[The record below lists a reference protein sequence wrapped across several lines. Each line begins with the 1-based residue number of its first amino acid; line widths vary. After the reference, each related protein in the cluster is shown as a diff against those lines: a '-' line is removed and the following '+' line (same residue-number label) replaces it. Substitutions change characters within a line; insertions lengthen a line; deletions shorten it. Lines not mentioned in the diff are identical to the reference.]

1 MVLIKQKTFPSAQGE
16 GQKGTKMK
24 LNRLIEETHV
34 TADGFQ
40 ALKDFAKMS
49 QSSGEKRSVIVSSLS
64 PAVNMEQGVHMYY
77 APVLPRGVVFNT
89 AEDVKNADLDVNF
102 VCVSLGLE
110 ADRYANKMIVS
121 RHAGTVEILREMYP
135 DAVVL
140 SGNIKPED
148 IEGAFV
154 VGTLPPHLIQFAGS
168 YQAVTIRDFD
178 YAKDGDLT
186 GEELKSRIHISAPI
200 QVVVS

>member
-1 MVLIKQKTFPSAQGE
+1 
-16 GQKGTKMK
+16 MK
-24 LNRLIEETHV
+24 LNQLIEETNV
-34 TADGFQ
+34 TAYGFQ

-49 QSSGEKRSVIVSSLS
+49 NGYGENVIVSSLS
-64 PAVNMEQGVHMYY
+64 PAVMMERGAHMYY
-77 APVLPRGVVFNT
+77 APALPRGAVFNT
-89 AEDVKNADLDVNF
+89 AEDVRNADLDANLVYVF
-102 VCVSLGLE
+102 SGHE
-110 ADRYANKMIVS
+110 ADRYANKVIVS
-121 RHAGTVEILREMYP
+121 RHAGTVEMLRKMYP

-140 SGNIKPED
+140 TGNIKPED

-168 YQAVTIRDFD
+168 YQAVIIRDFD

-186 GEELKSRIHISAPI
+186 GEELKNRIHISAPI

>member
-1 MVLIKQKTFPSAQGE
+1 
-16 GQKGTKMK
+16 
-24 LNRLIEETHV
+24 
-34 TADGFQ
+34 
-40 ALKDFAKMS
+40 MS
-49 QSSGEKRSVIVSSLS
+49 QSSGKGKNVIVSSLS
-64 PAVNMEQGVHMYY
+64 PAVMAEQGVHMYY
-77 APVLPRGVVFNT
+77 APVLPRGAVFNT

-102 VCVSLGLE
+102 VRVFSGLE
-110 ADRYANKMIVS
+110 ADRYANKVIVS
-121 RHAGTVEILREMYP
+121 RHTGTIEMLREMYP

-140 SGNIKPED
+140 TGNIKPED

-186 GEELKSRIHISAPI
+186 GEELKNRIHISAPI

>member
-1 MVLIKQKTFPSAQGE
+1 
-16 GQKGTKMK
+16 MK
-24 LNRLIEETHV
+24 LNYLIEETHV

-40 ALKDFAKMS
+40 ALKDFAKTS
-49 QSSGEKRSVIVSSLS
+49 QSSGKRRNVIVSSLS
-64 PAVNMEQGVHMYY
+64 PAVMMERGVHMYY
-77 APVLPRGVVFNT
+77 APVLPRGAVFNT

-102 VCVSLGLE
+102 VRVFSGLE
-110 ADRYANKMIVS
+110 ADEYENKIIVS
-121 RHAGTVEILREMYP
+121 RHAGTVEMLREMYP

-140 SGNIKPED
+140 TGNINPED

-154 VGTLPPHLIQFAGS
+154 VGTLPPHLIQFARS
-168 YQAVTIRDFD
+168 YQAVTIKGFD

-186 GEELKSRIHISAPI
+186 GEELKNRIHISAPI

>member
-1 MVLIKQKTFPSAQGE
+1 
-16 GQKGTKMK
+16 MK
-24 LNRLIEETHV
+24 LNQLIEETHV

-40 ALKDFAKMS
+40 ALKDFAKTS
-49 QSSGEKRSVIVSSLS
+49 QSSGKRRSVIVSSLS
-64 PAVNMEQGVHMYY
+64 PAVMMERGVHMYY
-77 APVLPRGVVFNT
+77 APVLPRGAVFNT

-102 VCVSLGLE
+102 VRVFSGLE
-110 ADRYANKMIVS
+110 ADEYENKIIVS
-121 RHAGTVEILREMYP
+121 RHAGTVEMLREMYP

-140 SGNIKPED
+140 TGNINPED

-154 VGTLPPHLIQFAGS
+154 VGTLPPHLIQFARS
-168 YQAVTIRDFD
+168 YQAVTIKGFD

-186 GEELKSRIHISAPI
+186 GEELKNRIHISAPI